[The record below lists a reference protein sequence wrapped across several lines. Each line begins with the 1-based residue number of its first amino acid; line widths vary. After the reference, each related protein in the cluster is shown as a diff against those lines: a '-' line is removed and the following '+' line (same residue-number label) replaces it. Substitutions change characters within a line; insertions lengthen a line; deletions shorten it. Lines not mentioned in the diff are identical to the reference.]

1 MHGDLRNENREK
13 LAGPPPG
20 SVNVEEPTGWAVS
33 SRLVR
38 TSIAPAPLPGTQV
51 RAIRSYVW
59 DIILT
64 IRSIE
69 YFYIGFRSRR
79 LPMRDQCAGT
89 FGPCPNCYYERCGHL
104 GAGALRRR

>member
-1 MHGDLRNENREK
+1 M
-13 LAGPPPG
+13 G
-20 SVNVEEPTGWAVS
+20 SQFPVGADIHRTGAF
-33 SRLVR
+33 
-38 TSIAPAPLPGTQV
+38 PGTQV